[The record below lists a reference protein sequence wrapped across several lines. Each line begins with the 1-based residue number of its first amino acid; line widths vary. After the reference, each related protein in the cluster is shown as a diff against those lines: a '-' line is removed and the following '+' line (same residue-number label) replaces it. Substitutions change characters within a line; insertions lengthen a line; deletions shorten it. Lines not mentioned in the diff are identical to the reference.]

1 MELVFILSVVLLQIL
16 FVNLLQIVEIVR
28 AVRIYTFMED
38 EVFPFLLSHKRIA
51 AVRAAKGKLLGETV
65 FSGREVRTTDLA
77 AKLPCCCGRDKVW
90 EHRRKGNSSHRGC
103 HRVCA

>member
-38 EVFPFLLSHKRIA
+38 EVFRSFLA
-51 AVRAAKGKLLGETV
+51 T
-65 FSGREVRTTDLA
+65 RE
-77 AKLPCCCGRDKVW
+77 LPQ
-90 EHRRKGNSSHRGC
+90 
-103 HRVCA
+103 